1 SSAGGLVLAAGQ
13 ANYAAANTFLDALA
27 EHRRA
32 AGLPAT
38 SLAWGP
44 WEGVEELVDARV
56 LGRAGAVPLPAAAGL
71 ALFDAAMGAAD
82 PVLVPL
88 ALDTAALRAGTALP
102 ALLRS
107 MTGESSVTRPVAGEP
122 AVEGGVAVP
131 DEDAD
136 LAGLLAGLDGA
147 ERVGAML
154 DLVRGQAAAVLGYD
168 DPGAVDPDK
177 AFVDLGVDSLAALE
191 LRNRLGTRTGLRL
204 PATLIF
210 DYSSATPLA
219 RYLLAELLPEPEPD
233 PVAAHAQPDAEE
245 LAIRDKVAGMDVAAL
260 VRSVYGDGEE
270 SA

>member
-13 ANYAAANTFLDALA
+13 GNYAAANTFLDALA

-44 WEGVEELVDARV
+44 WEGVEEQVDARV
-56 LGRAGAVPLPAAAGL
+56 LDRSGAVPLPVPDGL
-71 ALFDAAMGAAD
+71 ALFDAALGAAD

-88 ALDTAALRAGTALP
+88 ALDTAVLRAGTALP

-107 MTGESSVTRPVAGEP
+107 MTGESSAVRLVAED
-122 AVEGGVAVP
+122 GVAAP
-131 DEDAD
+131 DEAAD
-136 LAGLLAGLDGA
+136 LAGRLAGLDGA
-147 ERVGAML
+147 ERIDAML
-154 DLVRGQAAAVLGYD
+154 HLVRGQAAAVLGYY
-168 DPGAVDPDK
+168 DPDAVDPDK

-219 RYLLAELLPEPEPD
+219 RYLLAELLPEPD
-233 PVAAHAQPDAEE
+233 PAAPAQPDAEE
-245 LAIRDKVAGMDVAAL
+245 VAVREKVAGMDVAAL
-260 VRSVYGDGEE
+260 VRSVYDTGEE
-270 SA
+270 ST